1 MFSLDWVVAQFMYM
15 LGFFVGSLKLKQR
28 GYEICVLV
36 SLAYCRQSGLKLDY
50 VHQNSFLVLVLCKL
64 LI

>member
-1 MFSLDWVVAQFMYM
+1 MYM

-36 SLAYCRQSGLKLDY
+36 SLAYRTQSGLKLDY